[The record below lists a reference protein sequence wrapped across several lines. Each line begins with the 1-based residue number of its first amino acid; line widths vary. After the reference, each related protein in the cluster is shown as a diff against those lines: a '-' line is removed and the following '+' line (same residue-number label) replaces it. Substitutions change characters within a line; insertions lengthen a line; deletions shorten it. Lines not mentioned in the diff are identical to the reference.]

1 MWQRDED
8 FDTSYESLLSLA
20 ATLGE
25 VKPRSVPEKVLKALP
40 TAQYRDWMSVD
51 SDERCSICLDDVRVS
66 EGSEWV
72 GTLIVL
78 FLFGQYMLNDPVM
91 KLPDCT
97 HWLHRDCLKVLFDS
111 FFGVCFD

>member
-1 MWQRDED
+1 MLNAGMCVGQRDED

-51 SDERCSICLDDVRVS
+51 SDERCSICLDDVRRVFRS
-66 EGSEWV
+66 LWV
-72 GTLIVL
+72 RMLIA
-78 FLFGQYMLNDPVM
+78 
-91 KLPDCT
+91 
-97 HWLHRDCLKVLFDS
+97 R
-111 FFGVCFD
+111 FFGSTCSMIQ